1 MSFYDFRRKH
11 PAFTAA
17 VAVIIVGLLAMDG
30 WVLYKRVAYEKEVAR
45 LRAGMSDFERRRSD
59 AVTNTNEKRLA
70 MMLELLRRQAK
81 IDKEIHLAVA
91 VDSSKMY
98 LERDGALLREM
109 GVEVAPGKRLGSGK
123 DTLHMAAPRG
133 TRTVERIL
141 GPEDAW
147 DVPSWVYADR
157 GVPQPATQSLVGA
170 LGPVAVVLNGGTV
183 LYSLPTVGPLNDS
196 SYLLPGSIR
205 VSAEDLRAVAPNLQ
219 PGTVVYFY

>member
-1 MSFYDFRRKH
+1 MSFYDFRRKR

-17 VAVIIVGLLAMDG
+17 VAVIIVGLLAIDG
-30 WVLYKRVAYEKEVAR
+30 WVLYKRAAYEKEVAR

-70 MMLELLRRQAK
+70 MMMELLRRQAK

-91 VDSSKMY
+91 VDSSRMY

-109 GVEVAPGKRLGSGK
+109 GVEVAPSKRLGSGK

-141 GPEDAW
+141 GPQDAW

-183 LYSLPTVGPLNDS
+183 IYSLPTVGPLNDS
-196 SYLLPGSIR
+196 SYVLPGSIR